1 MTVKELKRLDYL
13 YKYCMK
19 ARSRGQLYKE
29 RLKELQQLTFKKL
42 RQEGQQV
49 KFRIALGCKR

>member
-42 RQEGQQV
+42 RQEGN
-49 KFRIALGCKR
+49 RTRR